1 MYVYIGVE
9 LEARMMAQALEDLR
23 KELNIDG
30 MLHVHNT
37 IMSIIL

>member
-1 MYVYIGVE
+1 MHVCTGVE

-30 MLHVHNT
+30 MLHVHT